1 MRRCLM
7 ERRNFGSRPRR
18 AGNSTAFQFQIRFEL
33 ISCHQFR
40 VGSGGI
46 GWDRVGSGFIRTLGE
61 VEGGEDVGRNGFGI
75 DWLGGRRIELI
86 GR

>member
-1 MRRCLM
+1 M
-7 ERRNFGSRPRR
+7 
-18 AGNSTAFQFQIRFEL
+18 
-33 ISCHQFR
+33 
-40 VGSGGI
+40 
-46 GWDRVGSGFIRTLGE
+46 GSGFIRTLGE